1 MRKNLSTR
9 GRVFLVELV
18 QKLQIVTLL
27 YKPIFSRTDIFADDR
42 VTPSDIFAIDFHV
55 RMGVAH
61 TLLLTVLC
69 IHAIAIRRATLAR
82 RSRSSQGV

>member
-27 YKPIFSRTDIFADDR
+27 YKPIFSRTYIFADDR
-42 VTPSDIFAIDFHV
+42 VTDIFAIDFHV
-55 RMGVAH
+55 RVGVAH

-69 IHAIAIRRATLAR
+69 IHAIATRRATLAR